1 MTSKI
6 LSNDQLLQFNEL
18 NGTEDCVGDLLQV
31 QLQQEP
37 QYPMIEVEKIE
48 TISNVEQ
55 QQDVQQVQQH
65 PEQIKQMYDK
75 VYMEVAGVDRSR
87 HIMWKPVIQQE
98 ILQMKQRRLFP
109 LSAHIETDY
118 DDLPELIHEYSE
130 EILGPDIFKI
140 QLLDR
145 SDYFSRA
152 SGGPVMEELIEPYVT
167 HWQELENQDQVQ
179 QRQEQEE
186 HDFNLSEHD
195 EEIGG
200 DDHNFRH
207 GADYSYS
214 VD

>member
-1 MTSKI
+1 MSH
-6 LSNDQLLQFNEL
+6 
-18 NGTEDCVGDLLQV
+18 V
-31 QLQQEP
+31 Q
-37 QYPMIEVEKIE
+37 
-48 TISNVEQ
+48 Q
-55 QQDVQQVQQH
+55 QQDEQQMQQVQALLQQSQSQVQQH
-65 PEQIKQMYDK
+65 SEQIKQIYDK
-75 VYMEVAGVDRSR
+75 VYMEVAEVDRSR
-87 HIMWKPVIQQE
+87 RIMWKPVIQQE
-98 ILQMKQRRLFP
+98 ILQMEQRRLFP

-118 DDLPELIHEYSE
+118 EDLPELIHEYSE

-145 SDYFSRA
+145 IDSFSRA
-152 SGGPVMEELIEPYVT
+152 PGGPVMEEFVEPYVT

-186 HDFNLSEHD
+186 HDCNLSEQA

-207 GADYSYS
+207 GADYWYS